1 MTDNQ
6 FHSPDLLAKQL
17 ADELAKKM
25 DEVIT
30 TQGQVTIAVSGGST
44 PVGFFQQL
52 SSRPLDW
59 SKVSITL
66 VDERWVSVEDV
77 ASNARLV
84 RDQLLQNQ
92 AKQARFLPLNNDAPN
107 PVDGFAHCEN
117 SLHRFMEHLDFAVLG
132 MGNDGHTASWFADSS
147 ALPKCLDQNNPNW
160 CCPVTDAPGGLAR
173 ITLTWSLLSQCRHLY
188 LHFEGAEKNAV
199 FEQARA
205 AQQRDR
211 ISAMPIRAVIFQTQ
225 VPLSIYR
232 SEP

>member
-6 FHSPDLLAKQL
+6 FQSPDLLARQL
-17 ADELAKKM
+17 ADELAQKM

-30 TQGQVTIAVSGGST
+30 SQGQVTIAVSGGST

-84 RDQLLQNQ
+84 GQHLFQNQ
-92 AKQARFLPLNNDAPN
+92 ARQARFLPLNNDAPN
-107 PVDGFAHCEN
+107 PVDGFAHCES

-132 MGNDGHTASWFADSS
+132 MGNDGHTASWFPGSS
-147 ALPKCLDQNNPNW
+147 ALQQCLDQHNSNW
-160 CCPVTDAPGGLAR
+160 CCPITDAPDGLPR
-173 ITLTWSLLSQCRHLY
+173 MTLTWNLLSQCRHLY
-188 LHFEGAEKNAV
+188 LHFEGAEKNVV
-199 FEQARA
+199 FAQACA

-211 ISAMPIRAVIFQTQ
+211 INAMPIRAVIFQTQ